1 MRQYHDHLRAILEY
15 GSKKTAARE
24 GMPGSLSLFG
34 YQNRYHLNRGFP
46 ILTTKKINF
55 NNIVV
60 ELLWFLRGDTNIKYL
75 VDNNCNIW
83 NEDAYN
89 YYKKLFIEAHP
100 EYPQNLMT
108 FEEWL
113 SYSGKDF
120 NQLEGYKWGD
130 CGFQYGKVWRKW
142 QGYTEEPGFDDV
154 EQERVVYYRTF
165 NVDQLAKVIQNIK
178 TKPFDRRKVI
188 TAVDPAHDENLALY
202 WCHSLFQFNCREMD
216 LYSRQMLLDQVQG
229 DRVHRENWNEGT
241 IDRFLDDNNIPKY
254 FLDCQMYQRSAD
266 MFLGVPYNISS
277 YCLLTHIVAKMC
289 NMVAGDFI
297 HTFGD
302 SHIYDNHREQV
313 DLILTR
319 ELGKY
324 PLPRLRMMV
333 NTKYQMS
340 YELGEID
347 LDKFIRS
354 FEPSDFTLEGYESY
368 PTIKAPLSTGLK
380 K

>member
-55 NNIVV
+55 KNIVV

-75 VDNNCNIW
+75 VDNDCNIW

-89 YYKKLFIEAHP
+89 YYNKKLKAEQYALPFDVFIETIKL
-100 EYPQNLMT
+100 Q
-108 FEEWL
+108 
-113 SYSGKDF
+113 
-120 NQLEGYKWGD
+120 QLEDLQVRTLPGYTLGD
-130 CGFQYGKVWRKW
+130 CGFQYGKMWRSW
-142 QGYTEEPGFDDV
+142 QADAEQGYVRETVFI
-154 EQERVVYYRTF
+154 
-165 NVDQLAKVIQNIK
+165 DQLAKVIQNIK

-188 TAVDPAHDENLALY
+188 TAVDPAHDEELALY

-216 LYSRQMLLDQVQG
+216 LYSRQALLSQVEQ

-241 IDRFLDDNNIPKY
+241 IDRFLDSQNIPKY
-254 FLDCQMYQRSAD
+254 YLDCQMYQRSAD

-277 YCLLTHIVAKMC
+277 YCLLIHIVAKMC

-319 ELGKY
+319 EPGKY
-324 PLPRLRMMV
+324 PLPQLKMMV

-368 PTIKAPLSTGLK
+368 PAIKAPLSTGLK